1 MLNIPLST
9 VDAVARDMLAIGT
22 DYTPGTLLPTHSHR
36 RAQFLYGMSGL
47 MEVATDDGAWVIP
60 PYSGVW
66 IPAGKPHSVRM
77 QGVSTRSLYIEPAA
91 APRPGLH
98 CEALVVTP
106 LLHHLLLSCAELPAR
121 YDERGRDGALVRLV
135 LHELAA
141 ARSLPLFAPI
151 PRDKRL
157 AVLCEPFLARPTLRS
172 TPQAWATALNKSLR
186 SFSRFFQQQ
195 TGMAFGAWRQQA
207 CLLAAVSRLS
217 AGASV
222 TEVALELGYD
232 SPSAFST
239 MFRKALGYVPSELG
253 TRLAPGLRQP
263 SPGSGPRTPAPPG

>member
-1 MLNIPLST
+1 MLNIPLHS
-9 VDAVARDMLAIGT
+9 VDAVARDVLAIGT

-47 MEVATDDGAWVIP
+47 MEVETDDGAWTIP

-66 IPAGKPHSVRM
+66 IPASKPHSVRM

-91 APRPGLH
+91 APRPGVH

-106 LLHHLLLSCAELPAR
+106 LLHQLLLSCADLPAL
-121 YDERGRDGALVRLV
+121 YDEAGRDGALVTLV
-135 LHELAA
+135 LHELAS

-151 PRDKRL
+151 PRDEKL
-157 AVLCEPFLARPTLRS
+157 AALCKQFLAQPSIRA
-172 TPQAWATALNKSLR
+172 TPQDWAQALNKSLR
-186 SFSRFFQQQ
+186 TFSRFFQQH

-217 AGASV
+217 AGTSV
-222 TEVALELGYD
+222 TQVALDLGYD

-239 MFRKALGYVPSELG
+239 MFRKALGRVPSELVS
-253 TRLAPGLRQP
+253 RV
-263 SPGSGPRTPAPPG
+263 